1 MEESETAAETVAPAA
16 PVVRQLD
23 FTVNIKATTNANG
36 VGSMILPEHPQA
48 QLQSKLLALAQ
59 SRQVHAPARYQSPP
73 QTASQT
79 KLPPRKMV
87 MPPKSPHRELL
98 QKAEPAN
105 TPVVAPRLVH
115 PVNKASTSK
124 PLLQPLLKMESPK
137 SRERYNIEQNDGT
150 PKKQKQCKY
159 CECFASGIYC
169 DGCNCINCHNNMEH
183 EADRKVSIDAI
194 LEKNPI
200 AFRKIASSPDGATD
214 GGVEHNKGCRCKK
227 SGCLKRYCEC
237 FQANILCSDKCKCI
251 ECKNFEGSEER
262 KAHFHQYPMNSAT
275 FIQQATNVAINGAIG
290 SPNKKS
296 RNQQTIFGV
305 AANKQSTSW
314 PPQPHQEN
322 CSTADTSN
330 SSLSLRPSKLDAPI
344 SGLYK
349 PSYNE
354 EKNTSNGTEAYEAE
368 GPPVSSSHK
377 DGKDHQ
383 NQQAPVDSCGD
394 QENIESDGFRIHN
407 GRPLSPATL
416 ALMCDEQDTTF
427 MAAKAPSPITESN
440 PSTNT
445 KSVSTSGVDQLHVE
459 QERLVLIRFRNFLNG
474 VITCASIEEM
484 KVEQETD

>member
-1 MEESETAAETVAPAA
+1 MEQSETAAETVAPAA

-23 FTVNIKATTNANG
+23 FTVNIKATANANG
-36 VGSMILPEHPQA
+36 VGSIILPEHPQA

-79 KLPPRKMV
+79 KLL
-87 MPPKSPHRELL
+87 PKYQELL
-98 QKAEPAN
+98 QKSGRAN
-105 TPVVAPRLVH
+105 MPVVAPRLVH

-124 PLLQPLLKMESPK
+124 PPLQPLLKMESPK

-150 PKKQKQCKY
+150 PKKQKQCNSEY

-183 EADRKVSIDAI
+183 EADRKGSIDAI

-214 GGVEHNKGCRCKK
+214 GGGEHNKGCRCKK
-227 SGCLKRYCEC
+227 SVCLKRYCEC
-237 FQANILCSDKCKCI
+237 FQANILCSAKCKCI
-251 ECKNFEGSEER
+251 DCKNFEGSEER

-275 FIQQATNVAINGAIG
+275 FIQQATNAAINGAIG

-296 RNQQTIFGV
+296 RNQQTVFGV
-305 AANKQSTSW
+305 AANKQLTSC

-322 CSTADTSN
+322 CSTSDTSN
-330 SSLSLRPSKLDAPI
+330 SSLSLRPSKRDAPI
-344 SGLYK
+344 SGLSK
-349 PSYNE
+349 PSYNFK
-354 EKNTSNGTEAYEAE
+354 EKNSSNGTEASEAE
-368 GPPVSSSHK
+368 RPPVSSSHK

-394 QENIESDGFRIHN
+394 QENIESDGFGVHN

-427 MAAKAPSPITESN
+427 TPSPITESN

-445 KSVSTSGVDQLHVE
+445 ESVTTSGVDQLYVE
-459 QERLVLIRFRNFLNG
+459 QERLVLIRFRNFLNR

-484 KVEQETD
+484 KVEQEIE